1 MFFERYGVSIMIRY
15 KIFFVFLFL
24 VCFLGGCSGS
34 DDKSETAIETDT
46 IGDQVDDSSLVD
58 NVIVDEPEEKVSK
71 ELYPEAEAMQKAL
84 NDAITRIKYGD
95 KSGLY
100 ENEFEYLI
108 DEKPFEEYITFPQIV
123 NAKADTID
131 FVEVLKYEPREDN
144 SAIVDVIVHFLG
156 PTGVRTDYSDM
167 IRMYKHK
174 GRWIKPTVSS
184 ILHQKNYEEIMRQ
197 AESDA
202 EEEARKDSK

>member
-1 MFFERYGVSIMIRY
+1 VSIMIRY

-58 NVIVDEPEEKVSK
+58 NVIVD
-71 ELYPEAEAMQKAL
+71 

-156 PTGVRTDYSDM
+156 PTGVRTDYPDM

-202 EEEARKDSK
+202 EEEAREGSK